1 MKKILLSLFG
11 IILLIS
17 GCNKTSNEEYI
28 LTSIYPIYE
37 MTKNITKDDVKV
49 ELLLKNN
56 EHLHDYEAST
66 NDIININESKKFIY
80 ISNELETF
88 VPSGDN
94 QLEIV
99 NNEVFNNVNDLHLW
113 TSPKQA
119 LLMLDVIKEDL
130 AKDNLIDEKKYQD
143 YKKQL
148 EEINQK
154 YEEFGLTNTKTL
166 IVNHDAFSN
175 LKNDYNINS
184 IGIYGKDG
192 HDEPSI
198 KQINEIINMIKET
211 NIKTIYD
218 ENNSEE
224 NDILKNI
231 QSETNTTIE
240 VLDNMIANF
249 EENTYLDLL
258 NSNLE
263 KMKQV

>member
-1 MKKILLSLFG
+1 MKKILLCLFG
-11 IILLIS
+11 IALLIS
-17 GCNKTSNEEYI
+17 GCNIQKKDDYI

-37 MTKNITKDDVKV
+37 ITKNITKDDVRV

-66 NDIININESKKFIY
+66 SDIININESKKFIY
-80 ISNELETF
+80 ISKDLETF

-94 QLEIV
+94 QLEIISDERFKDV
-99 NNEVFNNVNDLHLW
+99 EDLHLW

-119 LLMLDVIKEDL
+119 LLMLETIKNNL
-130 AKDNLIDEKKYQD
+130 AKDNLIDEEKYQAY
-143 YKKQL
+143 YKKL
-148 EEINQK
+148 EEINQD
-154 YEEFGLTNTKTL
+154 YESFGQENTKTL

-175 LKNDYNINS
+175 LKKDYNINS
-184 IGIYGKDG
+184 VSIYGKDG

-198 KQINEIINMIKET
+198 KEINEIISLIKDT

-231 QSETNTTIE
+231 QTETNTSIE
-240 VLDNMIANF
+240 ILDNMIANF
-249 EENTYLDLL
+249 DNNSYLDLL
-258 NSNLE
+258 KLNLE
-263 KMKQV
+263 KMKKV